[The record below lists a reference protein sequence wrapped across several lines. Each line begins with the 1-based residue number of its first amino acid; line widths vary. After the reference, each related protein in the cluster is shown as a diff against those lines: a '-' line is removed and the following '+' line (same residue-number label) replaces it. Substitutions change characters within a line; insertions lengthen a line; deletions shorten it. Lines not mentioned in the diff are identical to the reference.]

1 MLAAMEAMHKV
12 RLDKWLWAARFFRTR
27 GKAKLAIN
35 GGKVHVDGV
44 RAKPSKDVAIGET
57 LQIRHGFDE
66 KVVVVTGLSENRGKA
81 TTAATLYQE
90 TDTSIEEREAA
101 AEQRKLAGR
110 AVSSDGKPTK
120 KQRRRIVRFREQI
133 E

>member
-1 MLAAMEAMHKV
+1 MEAMHKV

-57 LQIRHGFDE
+57 LQIRQGFDE
-66 KVVVVTGLSENRGKA
+66 KVVVVTGLSENRSNA
-81 TTAATLYQE
+81 TTCLLYTSDAADE
-90 TDTSIEEREAA
+90 
-101 AEQRKLAGR
+101 
-110 AVSSDGKPTK
+110 
-120 KQRRRIVRFREQI
+120 
-133 E
+133 

>member
-1 MLAAMEAMHKV
+1 MEAMHNV

-57 LQIRHGFDE
+57 LQIRQGFDE
-66 KVVVVTGLSENRGKA
+66 KVVVVTGLSENRGNA

-90 TDTSIEEREAA
+90 TDTSIEERGAA
-101 AEQRKLAGR
+101 AERRKLAGR
-110 AVSSDGKPTK
+110 AVSSEGKPNK

>member
-1 MLAAMEAMHKV
+1 M
-12 RLDKWLWAARFFRTR
+12 
-27 GKAKLAIN
+27 
-35 GGKVHVDGV
+35 DGV

-57 LQIRHGFDE
+57 LQIRQGFDE
-66 KVVVVTGLSENRGKA
+66 KVVVVTGLSENRSNA

-110 AVSSDGKPTK
+110 AVSSEGKPNK

>member
-1 MLAAMEAMHKV
+1 MEAMHKV

-57 LQIRHGFDE
+57 LQIRQGFDE
-66 KVVVVTGLSENRGKA
+66 KVVVVTGLSENRSNA

-110 AVSSDGKPTK
+110 AVSSEGKPNK
-120 KQRRRIVRFREQI
+120 RQRRRIVRFREQI